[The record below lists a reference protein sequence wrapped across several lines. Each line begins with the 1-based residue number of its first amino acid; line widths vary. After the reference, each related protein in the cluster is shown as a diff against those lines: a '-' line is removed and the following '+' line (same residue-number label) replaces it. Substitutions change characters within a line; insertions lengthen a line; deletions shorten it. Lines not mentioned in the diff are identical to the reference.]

1 MNTSPLSKESACI
14 REKQQPTSNNYYQ
27 IRGKLLYNM
36 RVICEDCKEN
46 FASEL
51 EYELHRDVTGHMG
64 FAKSD

>member
-1 MNTSPLSKESACI
+1 MNTSPLSKVSAYI
-14 REKQQPTSNNYYQ
+14 KDKQQPTSNNYYQ
-27 IRGKLLYNM
+27 IRGKLLYKM

-51 EYELHRDVTGHMG
+51 DYELHRDMTGHMR